1 MTIIVEPIYPT
12 ARTLKSDFSVYDLM
26 TPQTKPESCLRMP
39 TVFSRVVA
47 PISSRL
53 LVLFCDTL
61 SSGIRA
67 PLHPRLAQY
76 PEYTEFRVQQT
87 WPPTPTGTKCE
98 IMGLQKIERAQSVG
112 VPRYQVCLLTPPNR
126 GVRARWSASMTSEKS
141 NCFESLNWIMMLST
155 RRKLRW
161 MSLFQIVPWFSDLW
175 TYFKEL

>member
-1 MTIIVEPIYPT
+1 MTTIVEPISST

-87 WPPTPTGTKCE
+87 WPPTPTGTKWE

-141 NCFESLNWIMMLST
+141 NALKVST
-155 RRKLRW
+155 GSW
-161 MSLFQIVPWFSDLW
+161 CWVQGGN
-175 TYFKEL
+175 